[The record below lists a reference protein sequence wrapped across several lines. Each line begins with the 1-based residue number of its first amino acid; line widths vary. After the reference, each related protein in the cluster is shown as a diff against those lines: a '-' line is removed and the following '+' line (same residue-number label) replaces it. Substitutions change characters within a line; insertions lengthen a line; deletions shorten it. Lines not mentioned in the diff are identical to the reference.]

1 MNELA
6 DIALFIGD
14 HAAVCFLLLLLV
26 CVILMLYKSSY
37 VGQKVEVRL
46 KAAEEARK
54 AIHRRSAP
62 VKPIEYNYIE
72 PDETLL
78 EPTNS
83 ELNRLAKKEVV
94 EEITMEQF
102 NKSQYPTL
110 TDIMELPKSRG
121 AFNAIGVEEYAKI
134 QKMAD
139 EANALEAAQRV
150 LERIQGKRV

>member
-1 MNELA
+1 MNDLA

-14 HAAVCFLLLLLV
+14 HAAVCFLLLLSG
-26 CVILMLYKSSY
+26 CVILMVYKSTY
-37 VGQKVEVRL
+37 VGQEVEVRL

-54 AIHRRSAP
+54 AISRRSAP
-62 VKPIEYNYIE
+62 VKPLEYNYVE

-94 EEITMEQF
+94 QEITMEQF

-110 TDIMELPKSRG
+110 TDIMELPKARR
-121 AFNAIGVEEYAKI
+121 AFDASGVEEYAKI

-150 LERIQGKRV
+150 IDRIQGKRV